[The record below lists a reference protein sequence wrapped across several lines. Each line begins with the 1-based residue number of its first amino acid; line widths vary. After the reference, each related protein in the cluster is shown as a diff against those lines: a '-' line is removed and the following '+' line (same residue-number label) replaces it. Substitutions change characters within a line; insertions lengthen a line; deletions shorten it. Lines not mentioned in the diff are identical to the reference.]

1 MSKIP
6 ATKDFVRV
14 FVSAFDIPSH
24 FYIQLVTELSHK
36 LDELSAE
43 MTSYYGNPELSRD
56 EKPPSEVAPGEVFC
70 APFELDDLWYRASV
84 IEVNSEEK
92 TAVMY
97 YIDYGDTGT
106 VELDELRRPK

>member
-1 MSKIP
+1 
-6 ATKDFVRV
+6 
-14 FVSAFDIPSH
+14 
-24 FYIQLVTELSHK
+24 
-36 LDELSAE
+36 
-43 MTSYYGNPELSRD
+43 MTSYYGNPELSQD
-56 EKPPSEVAPGEVFC
+56 EKPPSEVVPGDVFC
-70 APFELDDLWYRASV
+70 APFELDDMWYRASV